1 MAFLNAW
8 PCPCV
13 CQWQSLVGLP
23 KKKKKA
29 NIAKRFCYLTWVL
42 PAIDEKSA
50 TVVSGRSTKSM
61 EEKVVTYSLTFSLD
75 PVSRSVWSHQA
86 VSSSVL
92 CVFSSAEQFLIR
104 RDWRASLSLS
114 VIRSNHILADWLP
127 QLRRARRRQETTD
140 RSCRRR
146 RRCCDLKIN

>member
-1 MAFLNAW
+1 M
-8 PCPCV
+8 PGRVRVCV
-13 CQWQSLVGLP
+13 SVAVSGGSAQE
-23 KKKKKA
+23 KKKA
-29 NIAKRFCYLTWVL
+29 NIAKWFCYLTWVL

-50 TVVSGRSTKSM
+50 TVVSGRSTLNPWKKRWWHTLSPWHSHWTQCPDLSDRI
-61 EEKVVTYSLTFSLD
+61 KQSALRFS
-75 PVSRSVWSHQA
+75 VCFFKNS
-86 VSSSVL
+86 
-92 CVFSSAEQFLIR
+92 EQFLIR